1 MNMESLMGGASG
13 WSQVRVMWEM
23 GLCERR
29 CKMFPLVLRIKHF
42 IHFCLD
48 FYS

>member
-29 CKMFPLVLRIKHF
+29 CKMFSTSFKNKT
-42 IHFCLD
+42 
-48 FYS
+48 FYTFLP